1 MSPGHRGKSRT
12 TLIVLLLLIAS
23 LLILGYVLLSPQWS
37 PAPGHNVSAA
47 PTMVPTQVVTP
58 GGIANGTLEVHFID
72 VGQGDAALVKYGN
85 RSMLVDGGT
94 IDAGPTVAAYLK
106 SQGVNTIDVLVSTH
120 PHADHIGGLLTVLR
134 EFPVKVI
141 YDSGMPHTTQTYEEY
156 LTIID
161 QKDIRYI
168 VPQRGDAIDLGPGLA
183 VQVLSPPPGGIAGG
197 DLNENSIVL
206 KITFGDT
213 GFLLASDAGFP
224 AEDALLSTGLDLKSD
239 VLKVGHHGSKYSS
252 GKSFLKAVDPKYAVI
267 DVGAGNPYGHPA
279 PVTVANLEEI
289 GAKVYRTDR
298 DGNIV
303 MTSDGRGIIVS
314 TQRGAPA

>member
-1 MSPGHRGKSRT
+1 MSPYHPGKSRT
-12 TLIVLLLLIAS
+12 TLIALLLLTAS
-23 LLILGYVLLSPQWS
+23 LLIIGCVSLSPQGT
-37 PAPGHNVSAA
+37 PAPGHNVSKA
-47 PTMVPTQVVTP
+47 PTMAPTPTYSP
-58 GGIANGTLEVHFID
+58 GSTANGTLEVHFID
-72 VGQGDAALVKYGN
+72 VGQGDSILVKYGN
-85 RSMLVDGGT
+85 KSMLVDGGPGE
-94 IDAGPTVAAYLK
+94 AGASVASYLK
-106 SQGVNTIDVLVSTH
+106 SLGVSTIDVLVSTH

-134 EFPVKVI
+134 EYPVKVV

-156 LTIID
+156 LTLID
-161 QKDIRYI
+161 QKNIRYI
-168 VPQRGDAIDLGPGLA
+168 VPQPGDVIDLGTGLT

-224 AEDALLSTGLDLKSD
+224 AENAMLSSGFDLKSD

-252 GKSFLKAVDPKYAVI
+252 GTAFLKAIGPKYAVI
-267 DVGAGNPYGHPA
+267 EVGAGNPYGHPA
-279 PVTVANLEEI
+279 QATVARLEEI
-289 GAKVYRTDR
+289 GSKVYRTDR

-303 MTSDGRGIIVS
+303 MTSDGRGIMVS